1 MEENSNEGLIEP
13 IGSDWLVT
21 DSISL
26 PTMEMEEEEEEE
38 EEDGG
43 FRVTANL
50 GFSNQ
55 AAKATGRDPPMV

>member
-1 MEENSNEGLIEP
+1 MPVAGGVVVLGLEENSNEGLIEP

-26 PTMEMEEEEEEE
+26 P
-38 EEDGG
+38 
-43 FRVTANL
+43 L

-55 AAKATGRDPPMV
+55 AAKASGQDPTC